1 MRRATKTV
9 IIVLAVMALP
19 AIPAIAIDFNGIA
32 EPGGTGTPGTESEGP
47 IEHVANIPYAGG
59 SDVEFV
65 TKTVSVCAPDG
76 TCTNEARDY
85 AIAGVLSQPARVI
98 DITDP
103 RAPVEV
109 ALLPCSMNQ
118 NDIQIWGD
126 LVLQSADST
135 SGSCKRPDGSKTT
148 ATIGISNISD
158 PRSPKLVGT
167 LKEARGA
174 HNATVHPT
182 QPIVYISDS
191 DLANLDGNG
200 AQIHIWDFTDPTTPV
215 KVQSWSYLPQ
225 HSPHDIT
232 FNAAGTRAYAASI
245 SHTEIINTENPK
257 APSLISVIPNEGI
270 SISHQ
275 ADPTPDGRLL
285 LVSDELGGGSAPT
298 LSPGGPVHI
307 YDISEERRPVKIG
320 AFGNDATGSNGTS
333 TSHVFRINPDG
344 TTAAIAWYND
354 GVHVVDWSGAYG
366 LNAAGSGANSKAGP
380 YVIASMKLPNADTW
394 SAKMWQERHPGYV
407 FSNDM
412 GRGFDVFY
420 VPALAAPVFAT
431 GTIHVGGPATYQ
443 AGVNAVRTE
452 IEEGNCSASP
462 RTQGTDAWIEALP
475 AGVSDGT
482 YQVTAAAKPIQGHPQ
497 GYDLDVYFYNDK
509 CELIGADEDSGD
521 QEVADIPEASK
532 YVVVAN
538 FRTGPARISLS
549 VAKAPAF

>member
-1 MRRATKTV
+1 
-9 IIVLAVMALP
+9 
-19 AIPAIAIDFNGIA
+19 
-32 EPGGTGTPGTESEGP
+32 
-47 IEHVANIPYAGG
+47 VANIPYAGG

-65 TKTVSVCAPDG
+65 SKTVSVCSGG
-76 TCTNEARDY
+76 TCQNESRDY

-98 DITDP
+98 DITNP

-109 ALLPCSMNQ
+109 ATLPCAMNQ
-118 NDIQIWGD
+118 NDIQISGN

-148 ATIGISNISD
+148 ATIGISDISD
-158 PRSPKLVGT
+158 PRAPKLVGT

-191 DLANLDGNG
+191 DLANTDGNG
-200 AQIHIWDFTDPTTPV
+200 AQIHIWDFSNPAAPA

-257 APSLISVIPNEGI
+257 APSLVSVIANEGI

-275 ADPTPDGRLL
+275 ADPTPDGKLL
-285 LVSDELGGGSAPT
+285 LVSDELGGGSATTP
-298 LSPGGPVHI
+298 SPGGPVHI
-307 YDISEERRPVKIG
+307 YDISNELRPVKIG
-320 AFGNDATGSNGTS
+320 AFGNDATGVNGTS

-366 LNAAGSGANSKAGP
+366 LNAAGLGANSNAGP
-380 YVIASMKLPNADTW
+380 YLIASMKLPNADTW

-407 FSNDM
+407 FANDM

-420 VPALAAPVFAT
+420 VPSLDEPVFAT
-431 GTIHVGGPATYQ
+431 GTIHAGGPGNYYGGT
-443 AGVNAVRTE
+443 GGVRTE
-452 IEEGNCSASP
+452 LEENCSASP
-462 RTQGTDAWIEALP
+462 RTQGTDGWVEALP
-475 AGVSDGT
+475 AGTSDGT
-482 YQVTAAAKPIQGHPQ
+482 YQVTAAGKAIQGHPQ
-497 GYDLDVYFYNDK
+497 GYDLDVYFYSAT
-509 CELIGADEDSGD
+509 CELLAADEDSGAE
-521 QEVADIPEASK
+521 EVADIPEGAK

-538 FRTGPARISLS
+538 FRTAPARISLS
-549 VAKAPAF
+549 VAKAPAI